1 MAEECTRHFV
11 SPWVIAVASLCATV
25 MVGVCMY
32 LWYRSCVEVKQQHML
47 ELYTLC
53 CQLCAWKLFVLVQ
66 NRNLL
71 KPSIQILLE
80 GVCLSRQFYMRV
92 SSLCLFMSVHCV
104 TALLDVYGIR
114 HHIGALLVV
123 PDSLTRH
130 KFSSL
135 SCLMIYT

>member
-32 LWYRSCVEVKQQHML
+32 PWYCSCVEVKQQHML

-71 KPSIQILLE
+71 KPTWQ
-80 GVCLSRQFYMRV
+80 VFRYCLSMSQQTILHESEFIVLVFERT
-92 SSLCLFMSVHCV
+92 LCHNTTQCLWYS
-104 TALLDVYGIR
+104 ALHRSIVG
-114 HHIGALLVV
+114 G
-123 PDSLTRH
+123 T
-130 KFSSL
+130 
-135 SCLMIYT
+135 